1 MSTINFNLKNKDQ
14 VQIKNEILN
23 KMSKIRESYNI
34 DSNYHELFFN
44 LVQNSN
50 NKNNLKLSI
59 NKHGNY
65 SLKTVGGDPSNGNG
79 NATVTGN
86 VNPTNVNVN
95 PTNVNVNP
103 TNVNPTN
110 DNVKKNEESVFS
122 DFQIPSTSNLN
133 PFPDKS
139 KESGDDEEVHEEVH
153 EQEVHEEGS
162 VVHEKEAEGV
172 QGVQGVQ
179 GDEEEVEGIG
189 VEGDEEE
196 DEEGDVVPGD
206 GPVEKKVE
214 GEPVE
219 EIVEGEPV
227 EEIIEGQVKN
237 EPEKKKGFFG
247 RYFGFGGQSDSE
259 YESDDSL
266 LSSDDE
272 AEDIIPYTT
281 AVFDDDEDDDM
292 MDHIRNMRSK
302 KYLKNLNNTQLRDIL
317 KTNNQK
323 ITTGGSYLTKEQM
336 IKSIKKYYK

>member
-50 NKNNLKLSI
+50 DKNNLKLSI

-65 SLKTVGGDPSNGNG
+65 SLKTVGGNPSNGNG

-86 VNPTNVNVN
+86 VNPNTASE
-95 PTNVNVNP
+95 
-103 TNVNPTN
+103 
-110 DNVKKNEESVFS
+110 KSVFN
-122 DFQIPSTSNLN
+122 DIGKIIPNANNLN
-133 PFPDKS
+133 PFSGPSKKSGHEEEGGPGDEVQRDEEEAEEAEVGPDVVS
-139 KESGDDEEVHEEVH
+139 GEGPVVHDEEGESGD
-153 EQEVHEEGS
+153 
-162 VVHEKEAEGV
+162 EKELV
-172 QGVQGVQ
+172 
-179 GDEEEVEGIG
+179 EEEEMV
-189 VEGDEEE
+189 
-196 DEEGDVVPGD
+196 DVSSLSDSQKNQLEKDKNCLINPGMFSFTKKCPPKIPKSEVPAD
-206 GPVEKKVE
+206 
-214 GEPVE
+214 
-219 EIVEGEPV
+219 
-227 EEIIEGQVKN
+227 QSMM
-237 EPEKKKGFFG
+237 
-247 RYFGFGGQSDSE
+247 GGYSDSE
-259 YESDDSL
+259 YDSDDSL
-266 LSSDDE
+266 FSSDDE

-336 IKSIKKYYK
+336 VKSIKKYYK

>member
-65 SLKTVGGDPSNGNG
+65 SLKTVGGNPGNGNGKG

-86 VNPTNVNVN
+86 VNPN
-95 PTNVNVNP
+95 
-103 TNVNPTN
+103 
-110 DNVKKNEESVFS
+110 NEQSVLDDIGESISSVGEIFS
-122 DFQIPSTSNLN
+122 DKKI
-133 PFPDKS
+133 KS
-139 KESGDDEEVHEEVH
+139 VD
-153 EQEVHEEGS
+153 
-162 VVHEKEAEGV
+162 
-172 QGVQGVQ
+172 
-179 GDEEEVEGIG
+179 I
-189 VEGDEEE
+189 EE
-196 DEEGDVVPGD
+196 DEETGDVVKGEG
-206 GPVEKKVE
+206 GPVEGDGVSGDGVSGDGVSGENSEE
-214 GEPVE
+214 GPVVPEEDGDGSKGGPEYEEELERTVVTEEGPDRVQGDGSKGGPEYEEELERTVVTEEGPDRVQGDGSKGGPEYEEEP
-219 EIVEGEPV
+219 
-227 EEIIEGQVKN
+227 
-237 EPEKKKGFFG
+237 KKGIFSALFG
-247 RYFGFGGQSDSE
+247 IGGGQSDSE

-336 IKSIKKYYK
+336 VKSIKKYYK